1 MVLKSLVVAM
11 IVGLGMGGAIRADET
26 NESVTTITIE
36 GMHCVS
42 CSKKL
47 TKAFKAVADVGAV
60 SVDAE
65 TGLATISP
73 KADVVPSPKALWE
86 AVEKAGYKPVKL
98 TGPGGTFD
106 EKPKS

>member
-1 MVLKSLVVAM
+1 MGMKSLVVAM
-11 IVGLGMGGAIRADET
+11 IVGLGMGGALRADEAK
-26 NESVTTITIE
+26 ELLTTITIE

-47 TKAFKAVADVGAV
+47 TKAFKAVPDVGAV

-98 TGPGGTFD
+98 EGPGGTVD